1 MPKNDLSDAKAF
13 AFLRSLFPGSFKNPS
28 LIAEL
33 CPEGW
38 PHSPLFA
45 CFHPPSEDQYREH
58 LAFSRSMKELLGQT
72 ADPSAALQGEA
83 DRRKKA
89 RGTAETRKRLVRS
102 TRSAMRKART
112 GPPPETVQAYQE
124 IYRKFPDGWA
134 PAPYPGCIA

>member
-1 MPKNDLSDAKAF
+1 MSPQDSSDAEAF
-13 AFLRSLFPGSFKNPS
+13 AFLRSLLPGGLKNPG

-45 CFHPPSEDQYREH
+45 CFHPPPEVQYREH
-58 LAFSRSMKELLGQT
+58 LAFSRHMKELFGQT
-72 ADPSAALQGEA
+72 DDPSPALQSEA

-89 RGTAETRKRLVRS
+89 RETAKMRKRLDRS

-124 IYRKFPDGWA
+124 IYRKFPDGW
-134 PAPYPGCIA
+134 PPGPYPGPIA